1 MAALPNSV
9 LSEKIILEILN
20 HLHIIGVSLVLLA
33 GIHIIFPWYFEW
45 KKELALLSLI
55 NRQLMQVHTFF
66 IAIVVLLIGLLCLT
80 SAQELITTPL
90 GRTLSL
96 GLAIFWT
103 LRLLIQFFGFSPA
116 LWKGKT
122 FETTIHILLGFYWTY
137 LSAVFW
143 IISFSA

>member
-1 MAALPNSV
+1 M
-9 LSEKIILEILN
+9 IL
-20 HLHIIGVSLVLLA
+20 HLHIIGISLVLLA

-66 IAIVVLLIGLLCLT
+66 IAIIVLLIGLLCLS
-80 SAQELITTPL
+80 SAQELIATPL

-103 LRLLIQFFGFSPA
+103 LRLLIQFFGFSPD

-122 FETTIHILLGFYWTY
+122 FETTIHILFSGFWTY

-143 IISFSA
+143 IIFFSG